1 MCMKMCKPFSGLES
15 MMYLSS
21 STVCLPWCWRSAS
34 FHRICERG
42 RKRGCLTTMTAS
54 AWASEVARK
63 AHLDVI
69 CAHILQ
75 VELGTHICI
84 IQKGVQDNLEW
95 SHDPADG
102 CADDH
107 HQFVLNEASV
117 RRLACLRLLL
127 EEGQDTRG
135 QLRGE
140 TSVPYCG
147 C

>member
-1 MCMKMCKPFSGLES
+1 MVLEI
-15 MMYLSS
+15 
-21 STVCLPWCWRSAS
+21 T
-34 FHRICERG
+34 ICPIELRVWAEAW
-42 RKRGCLTTMTAS
+42 MPHHNDMAS

-63 AHLDVI
+63 AHLDVT

-84 IQKGVQDNLEW
+84 TQKGVQDNLEW

-117 RRLACLRLLL
+117 RCPSRLRLLL
-127 EEGQDTRG
+127 EEGQYTRR
-135 QLRGE
+135 QQRGE
-140 TSVPYCG
+140 TIVPNCD
-147 C
+147 

>member
-1 MCMKMCKPFSGLES
+1 MQMRKPFFRLGLHDVVG
-15 MMYLSS
+15 LLDG
-21 STVCLPWCWRSAS
+21 LPAMVLEISI
-34 FHRICERG
+34 FPQDLRG
-42 RKRGCLTTMTAS
+42 RAEAWMPHHNDMAS
-54 AWASEVARK
+54 DWASEFAKK

-75 VELGTHICI
+75 VELGKHIGI
-84 IQKGVQDNLEW
+84 TQKGVQDNLEW

-117 RRLACLRLLL
+117 RRPACLRLLL

-140 TSVPYCG
+140 TIVPDSG

>member
-1 MCMKMCKPFSGLES
+1 MVLEISIFPQGLRVRAEAW
-15 MMYLSS
+15 MPHHNDM
-21 STVCLPWCWRSAS
+21 
-34 FHRICERG
+34 
-42 RKRGCLTTMTAS
+42 AS

-69 CAHILQ
+69 CTHILQ
-75 VELGTHICI
+75 VELGTRICI

-95 SHDPADG
+95 PHDPADG

-127 EEGQDTRG
+127 EEGQDKRG

-140 TSVPYCG
+140 TIVPNCG